1 MAGGF
6 PKVPAL
12 LAACFARCCTA
23 PLCSLIYHCVHLLSL
38 PSLSLYLP
46 LRSQPCCR
54 DFQFYVSPEPAL
66 LVVCLSSL
74 RDSRICTIPV
84 VVTARRQWPRP
95 WLLRSVARLP
105 KFVHLHV
112 KYKICGY
119 MILDSRA
126 GKSARL
132 SRCPLCFASPV
143 KVAVL
148 LHQRL
153 HGFRHVLVDVSR
165 PHSL

>member
-12 LAACFARCCTA
+12 RAARFARCCTA
-23 PLCSLIYHCVHLLSL
+23 PLCSLICHCVHLLSL

-54 DFQFYVSPEPAL
+54 DFQFYVGPEPA

-84 VVTARRQWPRP
+84 VVAARRQWPRP
-95 WLLRSVARLP
+95 WLRSVARLP
-105 KFVHLHV
+105 E
-112 KYKICGY
+112 YGY